1 MGHKNTF
8 TNIFK
13 GDFYITIGEIDFII
27 WPNN

>member
-8 TNIFK
+8 TIIFK

-27 WPNN
+27 LAK

>member
-13 GDFYITIGEIDFII
+13 GDFYVTIGEVDFII
-27 WPNN
+27 LAK